1 MKTFLGI
8 VLAASILFNI
18 KQYVDAVEYKE
29 TAEESVAAK
38 TTIEGDIAECQ
49 KVMAES
55 QKVMREQF
63 EEYRASK
70 QECEKRAAEWLA
82 QRNELLKQ
90 LPSVEDIEIT
100 GNVKDHEGKP
110 LPPDLERKCKAAVQR
125 AQAQLDI
132 ARELSY
138 FVDII
143 QGDPKGKTE
152 AERLNRFVVVIKV
165 PVPE

>member
-38 TTIEGDIAECQ
+38 TTIEGDIAEC
-49 KVMAES
+49 